1 MEERPVLRSRT
12 TNVASMASFAKSLK
26 CTECGKEYSPAIL
39 YYACKNCGGPLE
51 IQYDYAAISAQLSR
65 EKIRVRRAQTIEKW
79 IEFLPIEDKAHI
91 EMATLGETTTPLLE
105 CRRLATKVRV
115 RKLYVKN
122 DSAFPTGSFKD
133 RSMPL
138 AVIKALEV
146 GAKTL
151 AIVSS
156 GNAAASL
163 GAHAAR
169 AGLRAVAF
177 VDEEVPSS
185 KLAQLLMY
193 GVKAVVLKADYST
206 IMELFIAARDKFGW
220 YDCDAECNPFRFE
233 GNKTCS
239 YEICDQ
245 LDWKIP
251 DWFVSPMGTC
261 TGIAA
266 QWKGFKELVATGIV
280 DAMPHLAGV
289 QAEACSPVVNAFRKR
304 RDTIEPTVPG
314 HTIATA
320 IKITNPFYGRRAL
333 QALYESKGAAETATD
348 EEMIDAIKLL
358 AKEGIFS
365 EPAGA
370 ASLAATIRLV
380 ENGEITHDEEVVCV
394 LTGHGLKTPEVAA
407 RIFQRPPAI
416 EPRIDEIE
424 RTLDSS
430 S

>member
-1 MEERPVLRSRT
+1 MRFT
-12 TNVASMASFAKSLK
+12 GTFAKSLK
-26 CTECGKEYSPAIL
+26 CFECGREYSLAL
-39 YYACKNCGGPLE
+39 SYACEKCGTPLE
-51 IQYDYAAISAQLSR
+51 IQYDYESIADRVDR
-65 EKIRVRRAQTIEKW
+65 ETIEVRTAPTIEKW
-79 IEFLPIEDKAHI
+79 IEFLPIEDKASI
-91 EMATLGETTTPLLE
+91 DGATLGETTTPLLE
-105 CRRLATKVRV
+105 CKRLAKKIGV
-115 RKLYVKN
+115 RKLYIKN

-138 AVIKALEV
+138 AVIRALEV
-146 GAKTL
+146 NARTL

-169 AGLRAVAF
+169 ARLESIVFVA
-177 VDEEVPSS
+177 DEVPSS

-193 GVKAVVLKADYST
+193 GVKAVVIKADYST
-206 IMELFIAARDKFGW
+206 IVELFITARDKFGW
-220 YDCDAECNPFRFE
+220 YDCDAEYNPFRFE

-245 LDWKIP
+245 LAWKIP
-251 DWFVSPMGTC
+251 DWVVSPMGTC

-280 DAMPHLAGV
+280 NTTPQLAGI

-304 RDTIEPTVPG
+304 KDAIEPTPPG

-320 IKITNPFYGRRAL
+320 IKITRPAYGNRAL

-348 EEMIDAIKLL
+348 GEMIDAIKLL
-358 AKEGIFS
+358 AEEGIFS

-370 ASLAATIRLV
+370 APLAGTIKLV
-380 ENGEITHDEEVVCV
+380 ENGQITHDQEVVCV
-394 LTGHGLKTPEVAA
+394 VTGHGLKTPEVAA

-416 EPRIDEIE
+416 EPRIEEIE
-424 RTLDSS
+424 RMLSQP
-430 S
+430 